1 MIFSKRNPPPGF
13 YVYLYLR
20 SNDSTHGK
28 KGTPYYVGKGKGDR
42 AWADHSIHIPTDP
55 RNIVI
60 YQYDISDTWAFIQE
74 RYFIRWFGRIDN
86 GTGILR
92 NMTDGGEGRNNSVV
106 SSFTRQLL
114 RDQQKEKVN
123 DGTHHL
129 LGGDIQRNY
138 MNSLSD
144 IEKTAL
150 VEHITKIA
158 TAGAALQLSEY
169 RHPSQIKKTC
179 DHCGVTCSANTF
191 GKYHG
196 DRCSHNPNN
205 PHIHENVHLRKQV
218 HTPDGIFSSRTSTAS
233 HYGIT
238 PQGVRAR
245 CLSTSPTWIDWHYL

>member
-20 SNDSTHGK
+20 STDSKHGK
-28 KGTPYYVGKGKGDR
+28 KGTPYYVGKGKGNR

-55 RNIVI
+55 ENIVI
-60 YQYDISDTWAFIQE
+60 YQYNISDVWAFIQE

-106 SSFTRQLL
+106 SESTRQLL
-114 RDQQKEKVN
+114 HDRQKQKVE

-129 LGGDIQRNY
+129 LNGDIQRIA
-138 MNSLSD
+138 MNERVRLGIHKGFDTFSANDASD
-144 IEKTAL
+144 YQFSIN
-150 VEHITKIA
+150 
-158 TAGAALQLSEY
+158 

-179 DHCGVTCSANTF
+179 DHCGVTCSSNMHA
-191 GKYHG
+191 KHHG
-196 DRCSHNPNN
+196 DNCPKNPESKFVR
-205 PHIHENVHLRKQV
+205 ENVHLRKQV
-218 HTPDGIFSSRTSTAS
+218 HTPDGIFSSRSSTAS

-245 CLSTSPTWIDWHYL
+245 CLSTSPTWVDWYFL